1 MASACAVPNT
11 LLHLD
16 SQGAEMITDNSG
28 GLSRRRWLGWGL
40 GACLA
45 STSVTA
51 SAARNADA
59 PRLLLA
65 RDASDD
71 IEPHGYLVS
80 EKYDGVRALWDG
92 RTLRFRSGLVVP
104 APAWFTARLP
114 AQPLDGELWLGRGRF
129 ESVSAAVRRHEPLE
143 AEWRALRYM
152 LFELPGAAGDF
163 AVRSAGLQRL
173 VATSRFEALVAVEQ
187 MTLPDR
193 TALRARLDEV
203 VRAGGEGL
211 MLHRADAPYESGR
224 SDTLLKLKPIHD
236 ADAVVLGHIGGRGK
250 HAGRLGALWVR
261 NAQGMRFALGSGF
274 SDAQRAEPPA
284 IGALVTYTYR
294 GTTSSGTP
302 RFATFLRVR
311 SDA

>member
-1 MASACAVPNT
+1 
-11 LLHLD
+11 
-16 SQGAEMITDNSG
+16 MITENPG
-28 GLSRRRWLGWGL
+28 ALSRRRWLGWGL
-40 GACLA
+40 GACLVSA
-45 STSVTA
+45 NA
-51 SAARNADA
+51 PARAARGADA

-65 RDASDD
+65 RDAPDA

-104 APAWFTARLP
+104 APAWFTADLP

-129 ESVSAAVRRHEPLE
+129 ETVSATVRRHQPRE

-163 AVRSAGLQRL
+163 AARAAALQRL
-173 VATSRFEALVAVEQ
+173 VSTARLDALVAVEQ
-187 MTLPDR
+187 TTLPDR
-193 TALRARLDEV
+193 AALQARLDDV

-236 ADAVVLGHIGGRGK
+236 ADAVVIGHIGGRGK

-261 NAQGMRFALGSGF
+261 NAHGTRFALGSGL
-274 SDAQRAEPPA
+274 SDAQRADPPA
-284 IGALVTYTYR
+284 IGTLVTYTYR
-294 GTTSSGTP
+294 GTTAGGTP
-302 RFATFLRVR
+302 RFASFLRVR
-311 SDA
+311 SDT